1 MSTVQL
7 TFYIP
12 GNSVLHRLNPLT
24 KLALVLA
31 FLMICFP
38 LMHPLYL
45 FLMFFASLG
54 LAALC
59 GRRVFRRVLLG
70 VVVLLP
76 AAFAM
81 AMFQCFWT
89 AVPPPWRVA
98 CHLGPLRVTYEGLWY
113 GYVFAGRILAMGTFT
128 FLMVVV
134 THPSDLFGELRERLK
149 LPYTFCFM
157 ALASLQFIPI
167 LWREAT
173 VIISAQ
179 QSRGLPAR
187 GFQAF
192 LANFIPLFA
201 SAWERARVL
210 AMSLEA
216 RAFGSSGKKTRL
228 REVPFTL
235 TDKVVSV
242 ASLVLGAVILYI
254 EYLNNWFNFMRT
266 YWIDPTLALVLALTA
281 LNGFIAFMVYFLVR
295 LVVPT
300 GG

>member
-1 MSTVQL
+1 MSSVQIS
-7 TFYIP
+7 FYIP
-12 GNSVLHRLNPLT
+12 GNSVLHKLNPMT
-24 KLALVLA
+24 KLALAVAVLV
-31 FLMICFP
+31 LCFP

-45 FLMFFASLG
+45 FIIFFASLA

-59 GRRVFRRVLLG
+59 GLQVLKRVCKG
-70 VVVLLP
+70 VAVLLP

-81 AMFQCFWT
+81 AMFQTFWT

-98 CHLGPLRVTYEGLWY
+98 CYIGPLRVTYEGLWY
-113 GYVFAGRILAMGTFT
+113 GYVFAGRILAVGTFT

-134 THPSDLFGELRERLK
+134 THPSDLFTELRERLK
-149 LPYTFCFM
+149 LPYMFCFM
-157 ALASLQFIPI
+157 TLTSLQFIPI

-173 VIISAQ
+173 IIIAAQ

-187 GFQAF
+187 GFKAL

-210 AMSLEA
+210 AMALEA
-216 RAFGSSGKKTRL
+216 RAFGSTGKKTRL
-228 REVPFTL
+228 REVPFTMK
-235 TDKVVSV
+235 DKVVIAATV
-242 ASLVLGAVILYI
+242 ALTLYLLYV
-254 EYLNNWFNFMRT
+254 EYVNNWFNFMRT
-266 YWIDPTLALVLALTA
+266 YWVDPTLAMLLALIS

-300 GG
+300 G